1 MRALEI
7 IAALILALVVFAAF
21 KLIGVV
27 LHIALVG
34 AAVGLIIG
42 FIIARMLRRS

>member
-1 MRALEI
+1 MRVLEI

-27 LHIALVG
+27 VHIALVG
-34 AAVGLIIG
+34 AAVGLVIG
-42 FIIARMLRRS
+42 FIIARAFRKA